1 VVHELEELLLEDS
14 PLKSRKRKKP
24 TETNI
29 SSHRS
34 FAQQWTAD
42 QCRDLVKMEERFL
55 DYDYTK
61 QHVIVRSGD
70 VRLGSEPSGVN
81 LIAGNM
87 GNARDHALNTV
98 TKPPEV
104 RVVDDT
110 RESNIKLD
118 ELKYY

>member
-29 SSHRS
+29 YSHRS

-55 DYDYTK
+55 DYDFTK

-87 GNARDHALNTV
+87 GNARDHALNAV